1 MGAFEYKALDPA
13 GKEVKGVFEGDTA
26 RQVRQTI
33 REKGWVP
40 LSVDEVREREE
51 KKRKQFALFG
61 GVSVSA
67 TDLSLIT
74 RQIST
79 LVGSGLPIEESL
91 KAVSEQTDKP
101 RLKSM
106 IMGVRSRVLEGHTLA
121 VALADYPH
129 VFSEL
134 YRSTVEAGEHSGH
147 INVVLSRLADYT
159 ENRQALQQKM
169 IMSLLYPVLISIV
182 AVAVVVLLL
191 AYVVPQIVEMFE
203 HIGQEL
209 PALTLG
215 LIATSDFVT
224 SYGIYVAFLGLV
236 AFLGFRFMLRQDIFK
251 RQYHRVL
258 LNLPLL
264 GKLVRGLNTSRFAR
278 TFSILAASGVP
289 VLDAMRI
296 SAQVLQNLPMRD
308 SVLEAANRVREG
320 AGISASL
327 ATDGY
332 FPPMMIHLIASG
344 ESSGNLEEMLE
355 RSADTQEREMETLLS
370 ALMGLFEPLMIIA
383 MGGTVLVI
391 VMAIMMP
398 ILDMNQL
405 VQ

>member
-1 MGAFEYKALDPA
+1 MGAFEYKALDPT
-13 GKEVKGVFEGDTA
+13 GKEVKGVFEGDTS
-26 RQVRQTI
+26 RQVRQLI
-33 REKGWVP
+33 RDKGWMP
-40 LSVDEVREREE
+40 LSVDEVRDREE
-51 KKRKQFALFG
+51 KKRKQLQLFNG
-61 GVSVSA
+61 VSA

-91 KAVSEQTDKP
+91 SAVSQQTDKP
-101 RLKSM
+101 RLKNM
-106 IMGVRSRVLEGHTLA
+106 LMGVRSRVLEGHTLA

-129 VFSEL
+129 IFSEL

-169 IMSLLYPVLISIV
+169 MMSLLYPVLITIV
-182 AVAVVVLLL
+182 AIGVILLLL
-191 AYVVPQIVEMFE
+191 AYVVPQIIEMFD

-209 PALTLG
+209 PALTRG
-215 LIATSDFVT
+215 LIATSDFIT
-224 SYGIYVAFLGLV
+224 SYGIYVALVGVV
-236 AFLGFRFMLRQDIFK
+236 AFFIFQLMLKQAGFR
-251 RQYHRVL
+251 RQYHRL
-258 LNLPLL
+258 ILNLPLL
-264 GKLVRGLNTSRFAR
+264 GKLVRGLNTGRFAR

-296 SAQVLQNLPMRD
+296 SAQVLQSLPMRD

-320 AGISASL
+320 AGISESL
-327 ATDGY
+327 AVDRY

-355 RSADTQEREMETLLS
+355 RSADTQEREMETLLA
-370 ALMGLFEPLMIIA
+370 ALMGLFEPLMIIG
-383 MGGTVLVI
+383 MGGAVLVI
-391 VMAIMMP
+391 VMAIMLP

-405 VQ
+405 VH

>member
-1 MGAFEYKALDPA
+1 
-13 GKEVKGVFEGDTA
+13 
-26 RQVRQTI
+26 
-33 REKGWVP
+33 
-40 LSVDEVREREE
+40 
-51 KKRKQFALFG
+51 
-61 GVSVSA
+61 
-67 TDLSLIT
+67 
-74 RQIST
+74 
-79 LVGSGLPIEESL
+79 
-91 KAVSEQTDKP
+91 
-101 RLKSM
+101 
-106 IMGVRSRVLEGHTLA
+106 MGVRSRVLEGHTLA
-121 VALADYPH
+121 TALADYPH
-129 VFSEL
+129 IFSEL

-147 INVVLSRLADYT
+147 INVVLERLADYT

-169 IMSLLYPVLISIV
+169 MMSLLYPVLISIV

-191 AYVVPQIVEMFE
+191 AFVVPQIVEMFD

-224 SYGIYVAFLGLV
+224 SYGLYVALLLLV
-236 AFLGFRFMLRQDIFK
+236 AFMVFRLMLKQALFR

-258 LNLPLL
+258 LTIPLL
-264 GKLVRGLNTSRFAR
+264 GRLVRGLNTGRFAR

-320 AGISASL
+320 EGISASL
-327 ATDGY
+327 AVDKY

-344 ESSGNLEEMLE
+344 ESSGNLEDMLE

-370 ALMGLFEPLMIIA
+370 ALMGLFEPFMIMA
-383 MGGTVLVI
+383 MGGAVLVI
-391 VMAIMMP
+391 VLAIMLP

-405 VQ
+405 VH

>member
-13 GKEVKGVFEGDTA
+13 GKEVKGVLEGDTSRHI
-26 RQVRQTI
+26 RQLI
-33 REKGWVP
+33 RDKGWVP

-51 KKRKQFALFG
+51 KKRKQFSLFNK
-61 GVSVSA
+61 VSA

-79 LVGSGLPIEESL
+79 LAGSGLPIEEAL
-91 KAVSEQTDKP
+91 KAVSQQTEKP

-121 VALADYPH
+121 TALADYPH

-159 ENRQALQQKM
+159 ESRQALQQKM
-169 IMSLLYPVLISIV
+169 MMSLLYPVLISIV

-191 AYVVPQIVEMFE
+191 AYVVPQIVEMFD

-209 PALTLG
+209 PVLTRG
-215 LIATSDFVT
+215 LIATSDFIT
-224 SYGIYVAFLGLV
+224 SYGIYIAFLGLCV
-236 AFLGFRFMLRQDIFK
+236 FLIFRLMLRNDIFK
-251 RQYHRVL
+251 RQYHRVM

-264 GKLVRGLNTSRFAR
+264 GKLVRGLNTGRFAR

-320 AGISASL
+320 AAISESL
-327 ATDGY
+327 AVDGY

-344 ESSGNLEEMLE
+344 ESSGNLEDMLE

-370 ALMGLFEPLMIIA
+370 ALMGLFEPLMIIC

-391 VMAIMMP
+391 VLAIMMP

-405 VQ
+405 VK

>member
-13 GKEVKGVFEGDTA
+13 GKEVKGVFEGDTSRHI
-26 RQVRQTI
+26 RQII
-33 REKGWVP
+33 RDKGWVP

-51 KKRKQFALFG
+51 KKRKQISLFS
-61 GVSVSA
+61 SVSA

-74 RQIST
+74 RQLST
-79 LVGSGLPIEESL
+79 LAGSGLPIEEAL
-91 KAVSEQTDKP
+91 RAVSQQTEKP
-101 RLKSM
+101 RLRSM

-121 VALADYPH
+121 TALADYPH

-147 INVVLSRLADYT
+147 INIVLERLADYT

-169 IMSLLYPVLISIV
+169 MMSLLYPVLISLV

-191 AYVVPQIVEMFE
+191 AYVVPQVVEMFD
-203 HIGQEL
+203 HIGQAL
-209 PALTLG
+209 PMLTVG
-215 LIATSDFVT
+215 LIATSDFIT
-224 SYGIYVAFLGLV
+224 SYGFYVALAGLGL
-236 AFLGFRFMLRQDIFK
+236 FLVFRLLLRQEGFK

-258 LNLPLL
+258 LSLPLV
-264 GKLVRGLNTSRFAR
+264 GKLVRGLNTGRFAR

-320 AGISASL
+320 AAISASL
-327 ATDGY
+327 GADGL

-370 ALMGLFEPLMIIA
+370 AMMGLFEPLMIIF
-383 MGGTVLVI
+383 MGGAVLVI
-391 VMAIMMP
+391 VMAIMLP

-405 VQ
+405 VK